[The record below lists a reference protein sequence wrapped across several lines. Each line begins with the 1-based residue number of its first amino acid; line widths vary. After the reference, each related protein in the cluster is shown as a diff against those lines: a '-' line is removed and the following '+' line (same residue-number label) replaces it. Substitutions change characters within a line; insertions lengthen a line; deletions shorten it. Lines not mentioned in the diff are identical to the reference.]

1 MTICLR
7 KYLIT
12 FFILVLINALW
23 HQSSMAGDVKMM
35 GIAELKAR
43 IGVPNTLI
51 LDVRAG
57 SHWASSDQKIKG
69 ALRVDPDSFNS
80 WAGIFPT
87 SRTIVF
93 YCA

>member
-1 MTICLR
+1 M
-7 KYLIT
+7 IT
-12 FFILVLINALW
+12 VFVFVLISALW
-23 HQSSMAGDVKMM
+23 YQPSMAGDVKMM

-43 IGVPNTLI
+43 IGNPGTLI
-51 LDVRAG
+51 LDVRAD
-57 SHWASSDQKIKG
+57 SHWASSDRKIKG
-69 ALRVDPDSFNS
+69 ALRVDPDNFNS